1 MSRRRPARAGA
12 VRHGSMMTASAEGR
26 DRPRRYHHHMGRIAE
41 SALGLLAV
49 GPRSAESLGDALRD
63 AGATRARDPGAAV
76 RRALAGDPRVL
87 RLPDG
92 RLAAIAQ
99 ALRGVVLT
107 ARVGDADLA
116 AGELPVQPDLAPLE
130 LIGLGPALPIPDD
143 AAPGDVVVVRIE
155 DAGDEPRIVV
165 AAAPPSPAR
174 PADEAALAA
183 AAAAAAAGPRPPI
196 VHLATLVA
204 GVAAAD
210 PRALR
215 TPGRPL
221 SDALAAGGWDAHL
234 GWVGPPGTAWDD
246 LTGEEVDALEAEVA
260 GLLAHEQVLE
270 AAAVQRRLLAVL
282 GRHVPERVP
291 RARRAL
297 ARILARAGHGAQAL
311 GVLRPGIAA
320 NDAEDLYEAAVIARR
335 TGDEVSARRWAATG
349 AAHADAGGRSEVGLC
364 LADLAHDLDAQAAF
378 LRARLLVAGEDDGPP
393 RPADADRVARAVAGV
408 ARSYLVEGL
417 VEELAAERGA
427 DELAALVGLLG
438 EAGDEGRQ
446 ACLAMS
452 AILPPGLAAAARD
465 AAGHG
470 ARPGSAAVGGLLGA
484 RPAAA
489 WATSPI
495 DAPDQQQVVVTVG
508 KEDGRVSPLIVLVDL
523 HDLGGAVKD
532 AFFLPDMCEARMRRE
547 LLAPMESMGLPG
559 MPVDLHEAIELVG
572 AALER
577 TAHVGWRIPSLRH
590 QPVLDRI
597 ERWLMRPQRGGRH
610 PVSGG

>member
-1 MSRRRPARAGA
+1 
-12 VRHGSMMTASAEGR
+12 
-26 DRPRRYHHHMGRIAE
+26 MGRIAE
-41 SALGLLAV
+41 SALGLLAA
-49 GPRSAESLGDALRD
+49 GPRSAESLGVALRD
-63 AGATRARDPGAAV
+63 AGVTAARDAGAAV

-87 RLPDG
+87 RLADG
-92 RLAAIAQ
+92 RYAAVAQ
-99 ALRGVVLT
+99 ALRGVALT

-116 AGELPVQPDLAPLE
+116 AGELAVQPDLAPLD
-130 LIGLGPALPIPDD
+130 LIGLGPALPL
-143 AAPGDVVVVRIE
+143 PGDAVAGGAVVVRIE
-155 DAGDEPRIVV
+155 DAGEEPRVVV
-165 AAAPPSPAR
+165 AAALPSPAR

-183 AAAAAAAGPRPPI
+183 AAASAVGPPRPP
-196 VHLATLVA
+196 VAHLATLVA

-210 PRALR
+210 PGALR
-215 TPGRPL
+215 IPGRPL
-221 SDALAAGGWDAHL
+221 SEALAAGGWEAHL
-234 GWVGPPGTAWDD
+234 GWVGRPGTAWDD
-246 LTGEEVDALEAEVA
+246 LTDAEVDALEAEVA

-270 AAAVQRRLLAVL
+270 AAAVQRRLLAVV
-282 GRHVPERVP
+282 GRHLPERVP
-291 RARRAL
+291 RTRRGL

-311 GVLRPGIAA
+311 EVLRPGIAA
-320 NDAEDLYEAAVIARR
+320 NDAEDLYEAAVVARR

-349 AAHADAGGRSEVGLC
+349 AAHAAADGRSEVGLC

-378 LRARLLVAGEDDGPP
+378 LRARLLVAGEEDDPP
-393 RPADADRVARAVAGV
+393 RPADADRVARAIAGLS
-408 ARSYLVEGL
+408 RSYLVEAL
-417 VEELAAERGA
+417 VEELASERGT
-427 DELAALVGLLG
+427 DDLAALVGLLG
-438 EAGDEGRQ
+438 ESGEEGRQ

-470 ARPGSAAVGGLLGA
+470 TRPASAAVGGLLGA

-495 DAPDQQQVVVTVG
+495 DAPDQQQVVVTVA
-508 KEDGRVSPLIVLVDL
+508 KEDGRVSPLVVLVDL

-532 AFFLPDMCEARMRRE
+532 AFFLPDMCEPRMRRE
-547 LLAPMESMGLPG
+547 LLAPMESMGLPAT
-559 MPVDLHEAIELVG
+559 PVDLHEAIELVG

-610 PVSGG
+610 PVTGG

>member
-1 MSRRRPARAGA
+1 M
-12 VRHGSMMTASAEGR
+12 GR
-26 DRPRRYHHHMGRIAE
+26 MGRIAE
-41 SALGLLAV
+41 SALGLLAA
-49 GPRSAESLGDALRD
+49 GPRTVESLGSELRS
-63 AGATRARDPGAAV
+63 AGVTRSRDPGAAV

-92 RLAAIAQ
+92 RLAGVAQ
-99 ALRGVVLT
+99 ALRGVTLA

-116 AGELPVQPDLAPLE
+116 TGELPVQPDLAPLD
-130 LIGLGPALPIPDD
+130 LIGLGPALPLPDG
-143 AAPGDVVVVRIE
+143 AGPGDVVVVRIV
-155 DAGDEPRIVV
+155 DAGDEPRIDVAVV
-165 AAAPPSPAR
+165 PPPSAH

-183 AAAAAAAGPRPPI
+183 AASASVGPPRPPI
-196 VHLATLVA
+196 AHLATVVA
-204 GVAAAD
+204 GAAAAD
-210 PRALR
+210 SGVLR
-215 TPGRPL
+215 SPGRPL
-221 SDALAAGGWDAHL
+221 SEALAAAGWDTHL
-234 GWVGPPGTAWDD
+234 GWVGPAGTAWGD
-246 LTGEEVDALEAEVA
+246 LTDEEVDALEAEVT
-260 GLLAHEQVLE
+260 GLLAAEQVLE

-282 GRHVPERVP
+282 HRHLPERVP
-291 RARRAL
+291 RGRRAL
-297 ARILARAGHGAQAL
+297 GRILARAGHGAQAL
-311 GVLRPGIAA
+311 EVLRPGIAA
-320 NDAEDLYEAAVIARR
+320 NDAEDLYEAAVVARR

-349 AAHADAGGRSEVGLC
+349 AAHADADGRSEVGLC

-378 LRARLLVAGEDDGPP
+378 LRARLLVAGEEDDPP
-393 RPADADRVARAVAGV
+393 RLADADRVAKAVAGLT
-408 ARSYLVEGL
+408 RSYLVEAL
-417 VEELAAERGA
+417 VEELASERGA
-427 DELAALVGLLG
+427 DDLAALVALLG

-470 ARPGSAAVGGLLGA
+470 TRPASAAVGGLLGA
-484 RPAAA
+484 RPSAA

-495 DAPDQQQVVVTVG
+495 DAPDQQQVIVTVA
-508 KEDGRVSPLIVLVDL
+508 KESGRVSPLVVLVDL

-532 AFFLPDMCEARMRRE
+532 AFFLPDMCEPRLRRE

-559 MPVDLHEAIELVG
+559 SPVDLHEAIELVG

-610 PVSGG
+610 PVTGG